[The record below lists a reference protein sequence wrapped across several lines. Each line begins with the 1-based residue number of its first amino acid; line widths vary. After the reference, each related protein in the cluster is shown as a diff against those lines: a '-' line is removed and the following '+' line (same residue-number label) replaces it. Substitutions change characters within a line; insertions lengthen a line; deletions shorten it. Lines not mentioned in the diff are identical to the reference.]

1 MNDFFSSCPSGR
13 HERIAGRARWATA
26 DDVRRGGRHEAMVAA
41 LLLAS
46 VVLGGCGGGGGGDN
60 GGGSSSNEPTAPLVA
75 PGAWVVLGSSSA
87 AGVGAS
93 SGKGWVALLAADMEA
108 RGVTIDNLARAG
120 LQSSQALPTGSTVA
134 DGQLA
139 PVSGANVDAA
149 LAVSPKL
156 VLLSFPTN
164 DAVAGVSASATVANL
179 KAIAAAAKA
188 GGAATLVLS
197 TQPRDQLTAAQLK
210 TLDKTDGL
218 GAAAFGDCW
227 VPLRAALSA
236 EDGGIAAAYSAGDGI
251 HLNDAGHALVESRV
265 AATLAAGR
273 CVRLE

>member
-1 MNDFFSSCPSGR
+1 MVC
-13 HERIAGRARWATA
+13 
-26 DDVRRGGRHEAMVAA
+26 DDVHSDRRVALAAVVLSAAA
-41 LLLAS
+41 L
-46 VVLGGCGGGGGGDN
+46 LGGCGGGGGGDD
-60 GGGSSSNEPTAPLVA
+60 GGSSSNEPTAPLVA
-75 PGAWVVLGSSSA
+75 PGHWAVLGSSSA

-93 SGKGWVALLAADMEA
+93 SGKSWVALLAAAMSA
-108 RGVTIDNLARAG
+108 RAVTVDNLARAG
-120 LQSSQALPTGSTVA
+120 LQSSQALPWGSTVP

-149 LAVSPKL
+149 LAGAPKL

-164 DAVAGVSASATVANL
+164 DAVAGVSASDTVANL

-197 TQPRDQLTAAQLK
+197 TQPRNQLTSEQLK

-227 VPLRAALSA
+227 VPLRAALSGD
-236 EDGGIAAAYSAGDGI
+236 DGGIAAAYSAGDGI

-265 AATLAAGR
+265 AATLTAGK